1 MWFFTPKEK
10 FVDDAAV
17 KSLMSVSSQ
26 RNLKNFLEAE
36 KNMFEHL
43 NVFIKIMFL
52 LNGGCLAALSE
63 FRPDFFWSM
72 FVLTLGLGFS
82 SLFYLI
88 SFLFLNRSMTHI
100 INDNYVKFKNSRR
113 LSYHFLYWGVWSSI
127 LSFSVFLIVFAS
139 KPKMKSL
146 KIFQI

>member
-1 MWFFTPKEK
+1 MWFFTPKK
-10 FVDDAAV
+10 KSVDDPAI

-36 KNMFEHL
+36 KNMFDHL

-52 LNGGCLAALSE
+52 LNGGSLAALFE
-63 FRPDFFWSM
+63 FRPNYFWSM
-72 FVLTLGLGFS
+72 FTLTLGLEFS

-88 SFLFLNRSMTHI
+88 SFLFLNRSMNHI
-100 INDNYVKFKNSRR
+100 INSNYIKFKKSRR
-113 LSYHFLYWGVWSSI
+113 LSYHFLYWGIWSSI

-139 KPKMKSL
+139 
-146 KIFQI
+146 